1 MPFNNDRNGFVNEIY
16 FIKRINNKKYLKLDY
31 QLQRFIS
38 DLYDKVNEDSKI
50 RCYKNKE
57 LQKYDILINID
68 DNIKRVSIKKG
79 VKNFVHFL
87 IENKMPRELVIWF
100 LKYHYAAGTT
110 NGSGWIRISIE
121 EYKQNHQKEI
131 DDINKFINQEYIIK
145 KAIDRFII
153 FGRNSNEPMV
163 SLKILYGLKG
173 IIYIKYYYI
182 YKRNLYSTA
191 IHFSNLTYQPL
202 SRCINGDY
210 KYEKDRFISQIKWY
224 NISDDIIEIMNMDAT
239 NL

>member
-1 MPFNNDRNGFVNEIY
+1 MSFNNDRNGFVNEIY

-87 IENKMPRELVIWF
+87 IENKMPRELVI
-100 LKYHYAAGTT
+100 
-110 NGSGWIRISIE
+110 
-121 EYKQNHQKEI
+121 
-131 DDINKFINQEYIIK
+131 
-145 KAIDRFII
+145 
-153 FGRNSNEPMV
+153 
-163 SLKILYGLKG
+163 
-173 IIYIKYYYI
+173 
-182 YKRNLYSTA
+182 
-191 IHFSNLTYQPL
+191 
-202 SRCINGDY
+202 
-210 KYEKDRFISQIKWY
+210 
-224 NISDDIIEIMNMDAT
+224 
-239 NL
+239 